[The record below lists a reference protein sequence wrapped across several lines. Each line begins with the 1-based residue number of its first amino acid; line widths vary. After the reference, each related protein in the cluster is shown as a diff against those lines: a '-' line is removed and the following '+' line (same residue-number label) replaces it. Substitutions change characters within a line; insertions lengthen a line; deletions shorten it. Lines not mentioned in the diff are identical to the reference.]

1 MRVGELMQAA
11 VELPPDCDLARAAR
25 ALLSGQAQAGVAPG
39 AGPDLPPR
47 LLTRETLLAAL
58 AAGRGGADPVEPLLQ
73 AATGVLGPEDACP
86 EAEPGAGTWVVE
98 SQGRPLGVL
107 TLPPS
112 CLSLAVER
120 PQAILDA
127 LDNPVVVIDAQGL
140 VTYGNQAFLRL
151 ARLQRAEVLGRP
163 LKTILADSQLSR
175 IIATGQAEKLAWIW
189 VDGVPYVSNRGPLT
203 AGGRTV
209 GAVALLQDVSELE
222 AVTQELDRARQVSGE
237 LDAIIESSFDGIF
250 VTDGQGRTTK
260 VNQAYERITGIS
272 REEVLGR
279 SMREL
284 VDAGFYDESVSLK
297 VMQTGVPETIVQT
310 IKRTGKTIMVTG
322 NPVRDE
328 TGQIHTIV
336 TNVRDITELK
346 RLELEL
352 ERAEELRSQYE
363 LELSRT
369 RASGHIGPKLLV
381 KSQHMREVLE
391 LALRLARVDSTV
403 LIQGES
409 GVGKE
414 LFAELI
420 HSHSRRGAKPLVKI
434 SCAAIPETLLESE
447 LFGYAPGAFTGA
459 LKSGKAGLFEVAEGG
474 TIFLDEIGEM
484 PLSLQAKMLR
494 VLQDREIVRLGGGAP
509 HRVDVRIV
517 AATNRDLAAMVQ
529 VRSFR
534 GDLFYRLNVVPL
546 TIPPLR
552 ERREAIPHLARHYL
566 ERFNQQHGLDKRL
579 GPRVME
585 CFARHDWPGNVREL
599 ENLIERLVVTTPG
612 PDIGPEHLPQD
623 LACPG
628 GFRPGPAPAAPR
640 GLRET
645 VEAAERAALEAAIAR
660 LGSSRQVAL
669 ALGVNQSTVVRK
681 ARKYGLSL
689 DA

>member
-1 MRVGELMQAA
+1 MRVDELMQAA
-11 VELPPDCDLARAAR
+11 VTLPPDCGLARAAR
-25 ALLSGQAQAGVAPG
+25 LLLSGQAQAGVAPP
-39 AGPDLPPR
+39 AGPGLPPR
-47 LLTRETLLAAL
+47 LLTRETLLSAL
-58 AAGRGGADPVEPLLQ
+58 GAGRGGADAVEPLLQ
-73 AATGVLGPEDACP
+73 AAVGVLAPGAPCP
-86 EAEPGAGTWVVE
+86 EAEPEAGAWVVE
-98 SQGRPLGVL
+98 AQGRPVGVL
-107 TLPPS
+107 MPPPS
-112 CLSLAVER
+112 GLPLAVER
-120 PQAILDA
+120 PEAILDA
-127 LDNPVVVIDAQGL
+127 LCNPVVVIDAQGL
-140 VTYGNQAFLRL
+140 VTYGNRAFLRL
-151 ARLQRAEVLGRP
+151 AGLKRAEALGRP
-163 LKTILADSQLSR
+163 LKTILTDSQLIR
-175 IIATGQAEKLAWIW
+175 IIETGQAEKLAWIW
-189 VDGVPYVSNRGPLT
+189 VDGAPYVSNRSPLA

-222 AVTQELDRARQVSGE
+222 AVTQELDRARQLSGE

-272 REEVLGR
+272 RGEVLGR
-279 SMREL
+279 SMRDL
-284 VDAGFYDESVSLK
+284 VADGFYDESVSLK
-297 VMQTGVPETIVQT
+297 VLQTRAPETIVQT

-322 NPVRDE
+322 NPILDPDGE
-328 TGQIHTIV
+328 IHTIV

-369 RASGHIGPKLLV
+369 RASGRIGPKLLV

-420 HSHSRRGAKPLVKI
+420 HSHSKREARPLVKI

-494 VLQDREIVRLGGGAP
+494 VLQDREIMRLGGGAP
-509 HRVDVRIV
+509 QRVDVRIV
-517 AATNRDLAAMVQ
+517 AATNRDLAAMV
-529 VRSFR
+529 RGNGFR

-552 ERREAIPHLARHYL
+552 ERQEAIPHLARHYL

-579 GPRVME
+579 NPRVVE
-585 CFARHDWPGNVREL
+585 CLARHDWPGNVREL

-612 PDIGPEHLPQD
+612 PDIGPEHLPQSFT
-623 LACPG
+623 CPA
-628 GFRPGPAPAAPR
+628 GPDAGQPPTPR
-640 GLRET
+640 SLQ
-645 VEAAERAALEAAIAR
+645 EAVATAERAALASAIAR
-660 LGSSRQVAL
+660 LGSSRKVAL

-681 ARKYGLSL
+681 ARKYGLRLES
-689 DA
+689 